1 MSPYRKNDW
10 CAPLTESQSM
20 AGIRLS
26 KVMADRGLCSRR
38 EADELI
44 RQGLV
49 EVDGKVVSILGTRID
64 PSVQITLAPQALR
77 ARQRLV
83 TVLLNK
89 PPGYVSTQPE
99 KGYRDARSLIC
110 AANRHCQPRSIE
122 RRSPHRAAIHVAGR
136 LDIDSSGL
144 LVLTEDGVIARQL
157 IHPEHPM
164 SKEYVVRVR
173 GKIVES
179 ALDTLREGLE
189 LDGKKLRKADV
200 VQNRSDQLRFVLT
213 EGRNRQ
219 IRRMCE
225 LVGLEVVSLTRTRIG
240 NILLGRLPRGK
251 WRLMKH
257 GEAF

>member
-1 MSPYRKNDW
+1 
-10 CAPLTESQSM
+10 M

-38 EADELI
+38 EADQLI
-44 RQGLV
+44 QRGLV
-49 EVDGKVVSILGTRID
+49 EVDGKVVSVLGTRID
-64 PSVQITLAPQALR
+64 PGVKITLAPQALR
-77 ARQRLV
+77 ARQNLV

-99 KGYRDARSLIC
+99 RGYPDARSLIC
-110 AANRHCQPRSIE
+110 VANRHCRPRPIE
-122 RRSPHRAAIHVAGR
+122 RHSPHRAAIHVAGR

-157 IHPEHPM
+157 IHPEHPT
-164 SKEYVVRVR
+164 SKEYIVRVR
-173 GKIVES
+173 GKIVETT
-179 ALDTLREGLE
+179 LDLLREGLE

-200 VQNRSDQLRFVLT
+200 IQKKTDQLQFILT

-225 LVGLEVVSLTRTRIG
+225 LVGLKVVSLTRTRIG
-240 NILLGRLPRGK
+240 NIHLGRLPRGK
-251 WRLMKH
+251 WRLMKPD
-257 GEAF
+257 EAF

>member
-1 MSPYRKNDW
+1 MV
-10 CAPLTESQSM
+10 
-20 AGIRLS
+20 GIRLS

-49 EVDGKVVSILGTRID
+49 EVNGKVVSILGTRID
-64 PSVQITLAPQALR
+64 PNVQITLAPQALR
-77 ARQRLV
+77 ARQHLV

-99 KGYRDARSLIC
+99 KGYPDSRNLIC
-110 AANRHCQPRSIE
+110 AANRHCQPQSIE
-122 RRSPHRAAIHVAGR
+122 RQSPHRAAVHVAGR

-157 IHPEHPM
+157 IHPERPI

-173 GKIVES
+173 GKIVETI
-179 ALDTLREGLE
+179 LDLLREGME

-200 VQNRSDQLRFVLT
+200 VQNKTDQLRFVLT

-225 LVGLEVVSLTRTRIG
+225 LVGLKVVSLTRTRIG
-240 NILLGRLPRGK
+240 NIHLGRLPRGK
-251 WRLMKH
+251 WRLMKPD
-257 GEAF
+257 EAF

>member
-1 MSPYRKNDW
+1 MV
-10 CAPLTESQSM
+10 
-20 AGIRLS
+20 GIRLS
-26 KVMADRGLCSRR
+26 KVMAERGLCSRR

-44 RQGLV
+44 RRGLV

-64 PSVQITLAPQALR
+64 PNVQITLAPQALR
-77 ARQRLV
+77 ARQHLV

-99 KGYRDARSLIC
+99 KGYPDARSLIC
-110 AANRHCQPRSIE
+110 ATNRHCQPESNE
-122 RRSPHRAAIHVAGR
+122 HQPPHRAAVHVAGR

-157 IHPEHPM
+157 IHPNRPIP
-164 SKEYVVRVR
+164 KEYIVRVR
-173 GKIVES
+173 GNIVS
-179 ALDTLREGLE
+179 TSLDLLREGLE

-200 VQNRSDQLRFVLT
+200 IQNKTDQLRFVLI

-225 LVGLEVVSLTRTRIG
+225 LVGLKVVSLTRTRIG
-240 NILLGRLPRGK
+240 NVHLGRLPRGK
-251 WRLMKH
+251 WRLIQPD
-257 GEAF
+257 EAF

>member
-1 MSPYRKNDW
+1 
-10 CAPLTESQSM
+10 M

-110 AANRHCQPRSIE
+110 ATNRHCQPRSIE
-122 RRSPHRAAIHVAGR
+122 RQSPHRAAIHVAGR

-157 IHPEHPM
+157 IHPEHPI

-200 VQNRSDQLRFVLT
+200 VQNKSDQLRFVLT

-257 GEAF
+257 DEAF

>member
-1 MSPYRKNDW
+1 MV
-10 CAPLTESQSM
+10 
-20 AGIRLS
+20 GIRLS

-38 EADELI
+38 EADQLI

-157 IHPEHPM
+157 IHPEHPI

-200 VQNRSDQLRFVLT
+200 VQNKSDQLRFVLT

-257 GEAF
+257 GEGF

>member
-1 MSPYRKNDW
+1 
-10 CAPLTESQSM
+10 
-20 AGIRLS
+20 
-26 KVMADRGLCSRR
+26 
-38 EADELI
+38 
-44 RQGLV
+44 
-49 EVDGKVVSILGTRID
+49 
-64 PSVQITLAPQALR
+64 
-77 ARQRLV
+77 
-83 TVLLNK
+83 
-89 PPGYVSTQPE
+89 
-99 KGYRDARSLIC
+99 
-110 AANRHCQPRSIE
+110 
-122 RRSPHRAAIHVAGR
+122 
-136 LDIDSSGL
+136 
-144 LVLTEDGVIARQL
+144 VIARQL
-157 IHPEHPM
+157 IHPEHPI

-200 VQNRSDQLRFVLT
+200 VQNKSDQLRFVLT

-257 GEAF
+257 DEAF

>member
-157 IHPEHPM
+157 IHPEHPI

-200 VQNRSDQLRFVLT
+200 VQNKSDQLRFVLT

-240 NILLGRLPRGK
+240 NILLGRLPRGR
-251 WRLMKH
+251 WRLMQH
-257 GEAF
+257 DETF

>member
-1 MSPYRKNDW
+1 
-10 CAPLTESQSM
+10 M

-110 AANRHCQPRSIE
+110 ATNRHCQPRSIE
-122 RRSPHRAAIHVAGR
+122 RQSPHRTAIHVAGR

-157 IHPEHPM
+157 IHPEHPI

-200 VQNRSDQLRFVLT
+200 VQNKSDQLRFVLT

-257 GEAF
+257 DEAF

>member
-1 MSPYRKNDW
+1 MI
-10 CAPLTESQSM
+10 
-20 AGIRLS
+20 GIRLS

-38 EADELI
+38 EADQLI

-64 PSVQITLAPQALR
+64 PSVQITLAPQALQ

-157 IHPEHPM
+157 IHPEHPI

-200 VQNRSDQLRFVLT
+200 VQNKSDQLRFVLT

>member
-1 MSPYRKNDW
+1 MV
-10 CAPLTESQSM
+10 
-20 AGIRLS
+20 GIRLS

-38 EADELI
+38 EADQLI
-44 RQGLV
+44 QRGLV
-49 EVDGKVVSILGTRID
+49 EVDGKVVSVLGTRID

-77 ARQRLV
+77 ARKNLV

-99 KGYRDARSLIC
+99 KGYPDARNLIS
-110 AANRHCQPRSIE
+110 AANRHCRPRSIE
-122 RRSPHRAAIHVAGR
+122 RQRPHRAAIHVAGR

-157 IHPEHPM
+157 IHPEHPI
-164 SKEYVVRVR
+164 SKEYTVRVR

-179 ALDTLREGLE
+179 TLDLLQEGLE

-200 VQNRSDQLRFVLT
+200 VKNKPDQLQFVLT

-219 IRRMCE
+219 IRRMCD

-240 NILLGRLPRGK
+240 NIHLGPLPRGK
-251 WRLMKH
+251 WRLMQPD
-257 GEAF
+257 ETF

>member
-1 MSPYRKNDW
+1 
-10 CAPLTESQSM
+10 M

-77 ARQRLV
+77 ARQHLV

-99 KGYRDARSLIC
+99 KGYPDARKLLSAVNQHCRSWSSENQSL
-110 AANRHCQPRSIE
+110 
-122 RRSPHRAAIHVAGR
+122 RRASIHVAGR

-157 IHPEHPM
+157 IHPEHPI

-200 VQNRSDQLRFVLT
+200 FQNKFDQLRFVLT

-225 LVGLEVVSLTRTRIG
+225 LVDLEVVSLTRTRIG

-257 GEAF
+257 DEAF

>member
-1 MSPYRKNDW
+1 MV
-10 CAPLTESQSM
+10 
-20 AGIRLS
+20 GIRLS

-44 RQGLV
+44 RKGLV
-49 EVDGKVVSILGTRID
+49 EVDGEVVSVLGTRID
-64 PSVQITLAPQALR
+64 PDVQITLAPQALR
-77 ARQRLV
+77 ARQHLV

-99 KGYRDARSLIC
+99 KGYPDARNLIC
-110 AANRHCQPRSIE
+110 AANRHCRPLSIE
-122 RRSPHRAAIHVAGR
+122 HQRPHRAAIHVAGR

-157 IHPEHPM
+157 IHPEHPI
-164 SKEYVVRVR
+164 SKEYTVRVR
-173 GKIVES
+173 GKIAES
-179 ALDTLREGLE
+179 TIDLLQEGLE

-200 VQNRSDQLRFVLT
+200 IQNNADQLQFILT

-225 LVGLEVVSLTRTRIG
+225 LVGLKVVSLTRIRIG
-240 NILLGRLPRGK
+240 NIHLGRLPRGK
-251 WRLMKH
+251 WRLMKPD
-257 GEAF
+257 EAF

>member
-1 MSPYRKNDW
+1 
-10 CAPLTESQSM
+10 M

-89 PPGYVSTQPE
+89 PPGYVSTKPE

-157 IHPEHPM
+157 IHPEHPI

-200 VQNRSDQLRFVLT
+200 VQNKSDQLRFVLT

-225 LVGLEVVSLTRTRIG
+225 LVGLKVVSLTRTRIG
-240 NILLGRLPRGK
+240 NIHLGQLPRGK
-251 WRLMKH
+251 WRLMKPD
-257 GEAF
+257 EAF

>member
-1 MSPYRKNDW
+1 
-10 CAPLTESQSM
+10 M

-200 VQNRSDQLRFVLT
+200 VQNKSDQLRFVLT

>member
-1 MSPYRKNDW
+1 MV
-10 CAPLTESQSM
+10 
-20 AGIRLS
+20 GIRLS

-38 EADELI
+38 EADRLI

-49 EVDGKVVSILGTRID
+49 EVDGKVVSVLGTRID
-64 PSVQITLAPQALR
+64 PNEKITLAPQALR
-77 ARQRLV
+77 ARQNLV

-99 KGYRDARSLIC
+99 KRYPDARSLIS
-110 AANRHCQPRSIE
+110 AINRYCQPQSIE
-122 RRSPHRAAIHVAGR
+122 RQPPHRATIHVAGR

-157 IHPEHPM
+157 IHPEHPT

-173 GKIVES
+173 GKIVETT
-179 ALDTLREGLE
+179 LELLREGIS

-200 VQNRSDQLRFVLT
+200 IQNKPNQLQFILT

-225 LVGLEVVSLTRTRIG
+225 LVGLKVVSLTRTRIG
-240 NILLGRLPRGK
+240 NVHLGRLPRGK
-251 WRLMKH
+251 WRLMQPD
-257 GEAF
+257 EAF

>member
-1 MSPYRKNDW
+1 
-10 CAPLTESQSM
+10 M

-38 EADELI
+38 EADQLI

-157 IHPEHPM
+157 IHPEHPI

-200 VQNRSDQLRFVLT
+200 VQNKSDQLRFVLT

-257 GEAF
+257 DEAF

>member
-1 MSPYRKNDW
+1 
-10 CAPLTESQSM
+10 M

-49 EVDGKVVSILGTRID
+49 EVNGKVVSILGTRID
-64 PSVQITLAPQALR
+64 PNVQITLAPQALR
-77 ARQRLV
+77 ARQHLV

-99 KGYRDARSLIC
+99 KGYPDARNLIC
-110 AANRHCQPRSIE
+110 AANRNCQPRSIE
-122 RRSPHRAAIHVAGR
+122 RQSPHRAAVHVAGR

-157 IHPEHPM
+157 IHPEHPT
-164 SKEYVVRVR
+164 SKEYIVRVR
-173 GKIVES
+173 GKIVETT
-179 ALDTLREGLE
+179 LDLLREGLE

-200 VQNRSDQLRFVLT
+200 VQNRTDQLQFILT

-225 LVGLEVVSLTRTRIG
+225 LVGLKVVSLTRTRIG
-240 NILLGRLPRGK
+240 NVHLGQLPRGK
-251 WRLMKH
+251 WRLMKPD
-257 GEAF
+257 EAF

>member
-1 MSPYRKNDW
+1 
-10 CAPLTESQSM
+10 M

-200 VQNRSDQLRFVLT
+200 VQNKSDQLRFVLT

-257 GEAF
+257 DEAF

>member
-1 MSPYRKNDW
+1 
-10 CAPLTESQSM
+10 M

-122 RRSPHRAAIHVAGR
+122 RQSPHRAAIHVA
-136 LDIDSSGL
+136 GL

-157 IHPEHPM
+157 IHPEHPI

-200 VQNRSDQLRFVLT
+200 VQNKSDQLRFVLT

-257 GEAF
+257 DEAF

>member
-1 MSPYRKNDW
+1 
-10 CAPLTESQSM
+10 M

-157 IHPEHPM
+157 IHPEHPI

-200 VQNRSDQLRFVLT
+200 VQNKSDQLRFVLT

>member
-157 IHPEHPM
+157 IHPEHPI

-200 VQNRSDQLRFVLT
+200 VQNKSDQLRFVLT

>member
-200 VQNRSDQLRFVLT
+200 VQNKSDQLRFVLT

>member
-1 MSPYRKNDW
+1 
-10 CAPLTESQSM
+10 M

-157 IHPEHPM
+157 IHPEHPI

-200 VQNRSDQLRFVLT
+200 VQNKSDQLRFVLT

-257 GEAF
+257 DEAF

>member
-157 IHPEHPM
+157 IHPEHPI

-200 VQNRSDQLRFVLT
+200 VQNKSDQLRFVLT

-257 GEAF
+257 DEAF

>member
-26 KVMADRGLCSRR
+26 KVMADRGLCSLR

-157 IHPEHPM
+157 IHPEHPI

-200 VQNRSDQLRFVLT
+200 VQNKSDQLRFVLT

-257 GEAF
+257 DEAF